1 MNIIANGIDAIEE
14 RYQKL
19 SVPRSPTDSGRIAIC
34 TRVTAQNTVMVEIS
48 DNGTGM
54 PQGIVDRIFNPFFTT
69 KAVGKGTGLGMSIA
83 HSIVVEKH
91 KGKIECISSIGGG
104 TTFRIQI
111 PIDKVY
117 K

>member
-1 MNIIANGIDAIEE
+1 
-14 RYQKL
+14 
-19 SVPRSPTDSGRIAIC
+19 
-34 TRVTAQNTVMVEIS
+34 MVEIS

-91 KGKIECISSIGGG
+91 NGKIECISSIGCG
-104 TTFRIQI
+104 TTFQIEI

>member
-14 RYQKL
+14 GYQKL
-19 SVPRSPTDSGRIAIC
+19 SVAEAEKKNGRIAIC
-34 TRVTAQNTVMVEIS
+34 TGVTAQNTVMVEIS
-48 DNGTGM
+48 DNGTGIG
-54 PQGIVDRIFNPFFTT
+54 PAIVDRIFNPFFTT

-91 KGKIECISSIGGG
+91 KGKIECISSIGCG
-104 TTFRIQI
+104 TTFLIEI
-111 PIDKVY
+111 PIGKLY